1 MMKVMKK
8 KERIHSLTGRIE
20 YREMLEGFKL
30 VKKNRGAAGVDKQSI
45 QMFEAN
51 LEQNLKALMKALK
64 DGTYDP
70 IPLKRVN
77 IPKGNGK
84 FRPLGIPAVKCR
96 VAQAVIGSLINP
108 IFEKI
113 FHDSSHGFRAGR
125 SCHTAI
131 TELLEYFKQGYRVV
145 IDADVK
151 GFFDEIPHKLIMATI
166 EREIA
171 DGNILNLIRKFLR
184 AGVMVGGKLKPTRKG
199 TPQGGVISPLL
210 ANIVLNH
217 LDWELELHDYK
228 FVRYADDFVVLC
240 KSKEEA
246 EKALEVVERCIEADL
261 ELELN
266 EEKTHISAFKSGFE
280 FLGFYISSSTV
291 KMRPKAEEKFRNKI
305 RDVTIRSHNFSKKAI
320 EKLNR
325 IIRGTVNYFAQSY
338 SKMRRMFTDLDTW
351 IRKRLRCMK
360 FKRIWRT
367 DNKRLRIKHLKRLG
381 LLSCRDLCMARQG

>member
-1 MMKVMKK
+1 MMKVKK
-8 KERIHSLTGRIE
+8 KKKRVHSLTGRIDKRKMFE
-20 YREMLEGFKL
+20 AFNA

-51 LEQNLKALMKALK
+51 LDQNLEALMHALK
-64 DGTYDP
+64 TGTYDP

-84 FRPLGIPAVKCR
+84 FRPLGIPSVKCR
-96 VAQAVIGSLINP
+96 VAQAVLSSLINP

-131 TELLEYFKQGYRVV
+131 EELLEYYNQGYRVV
-145 IDADVK
+145 IDADIK
-151 GFFDEIPHKLIMATI
+151 GFFDNIPHKLIMAMS

-184 AGVMVGGKLKPTRKG
+184 AGVMENGKLKPTRKG
-199 TPQGGVISPLL
+199 TPQGGVASPLL
-210 ANIVLNH
+210 ANSVLNH
-217 LDWELELHDYK
+217 LDWVLDEHGYK
-228 FVRYADDFVVLC
+228 FVRYADDFVVLS

-246 EKALEVVERCIEADL
+246 EKALTVVKQCIEDDLGL
-261 ELELN
+261 ELS
-266 EEKTHISAFKSGFE
+266 EEKTHITDFKSGFE

-291 KMRPKAEEKFRNKI
+291 RMRPKAEEKFRNKI
-305 RDVTIRSHNFSKKAI
+305 RDVTIRTHNFSKDVI
-320 EKLNR
+320 EDLNR

-338 SKMRRMFTDLDTW
+338 SKMLRKFTDLDTW

-367 DNKRLRIKHLKRLG
+367 DNKRLKNKHLKRMG
-381 LLSCRDLCMARQG
+381 LLSCRDLCLARQG

>member
-1 MMKVMKK
+1 MMQVKK
-8 KERIHSLTGRIE
+8 KKMRVHSLTGRIDK
-20 YREMLEGFKL
+20 RKMLEAFKA
-30 VKKNRGAAGVDKQSI
+30 VKKNRGAAGIDKQSI

-51 LEQNLKALMKALK
+51 LEQNLEALMCALK
-64 DGTYDP
+64 TGTYDP
-70 IPLKRVN
+70 LPLKRVN

-84 FRPLGIPAVKCR
+84 FRPLGIPVVKCR
-96 VAQAVIGSLINP
+96 VGQAVLNSLMNP

-113 FHDSSHGFRAGR
+113 FHESSHGFRAGR

-131 TELLEYFKQGYRVV
+131 TELLEYFKQGYNVV
-145 IDADVK
+145 VEADIT
-151 GFFDEIPHKLIMATI
+151 GFFDNILQKLIMAMC

-184 AGVMVGGKLKPTRKG
+184 AGVMVGGKRKPTRKG

-210 ANIVLNH
+210 GNLVLNH
-217 LDWELELHDYK
+217 LDWELDAHGYK

-246 EKALEVVERCIEADL
+246 EKALLVVKRCIEADL
-261 ELELN
+261 GLEL
-266 EEKTHISAFKSGFE
+266 TGFE

-291 KMRPKAEEKFRNKI
+291 RMRSKAEEKFKDKVRAATK
-305 RDVTIRSHNFSKKAI
+305 RSHNFSKKTM
-320 EKLNR
+320 ENLNR
-325 IIRGTVNYFAQSY
+325 IIRGTVNYFAQPY
-338 SKMRRMFTDLDTW
+338 SKMRKRFRDLDEW

-367 DNKRLRIKHLKRLG
+367 DNKRLKNKHLKRLG
-381 LLSCRDLCMARQG
+381 LLSCRDLCIARQG